1 MCRQNIHL
9 KFRFLWYT
17 CETAN
22 VILSKKFS
30 PVRSDFVNALVS
42 SELMTKTV
50 AYEVFD
56 LDTQQNRF
64 IFPTDEVSD
73 KFEYKFAAKQFEDFL
88 ASSNEVFI
96 FQDPVYLKKGRNVI
110 GYANDRQKAETRKQ
124 LRTTKASAA

>member
-1 MCRQNIHL
+1 
-9 KFRFLWYT
+9 LWYT